1 MDFVTGLLASKGFDS
16 RTYDSVIV
24 VVDRF
29 SKYVRYIPCGK
40 DIDAL
45 ALAELFMNKI
55 VLDALGGA
63 LDSLIT
69 DRGSVFISAY

>member
-1 MDFVTGLLASKGFDS
+1 
-16 RTYDSVIV
+16 VIV

-63 LDSLIT
+63 PDSLII
-69 DRGSVFISAY
+69 DRGSVFISAYWASFVYCLCVKHCMSIAFHP

>member
-1 MDFVTGLLASKGFDS
+1 M
-16 RTYDSVIV
+16 V

-29 SKYVRYIPCGK
+29 SKYVRYILYGK

-55 VLDALGGA
+55 VLDAPGGA
-63 LDSLIT
+63 PDSLIT
-69 DRGSVFISAY
+69 DCRSVFISAY

>member
-1 MDFVTGLLASKGFDS
+1 LLVSKGFDS
-16 RTYDSVIV
+16 RMYDLVIV

-29 SKYVRYIPCGK
+29 SKYVRYILYGK

-45 ALAELFMNKI
+45 VLAELFINKI

-69 DRGSVFISAY
+69 DCRLVFTSAY